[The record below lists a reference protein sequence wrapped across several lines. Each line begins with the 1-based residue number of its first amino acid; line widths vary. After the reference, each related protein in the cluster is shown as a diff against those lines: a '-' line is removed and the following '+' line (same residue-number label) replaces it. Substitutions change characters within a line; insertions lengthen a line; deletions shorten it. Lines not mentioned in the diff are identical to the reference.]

1 MAASGRET
9 FLPALA
15 KSFDK
20 INDEQSV
27 STADFAAACERILPI
42 FDHLGRHQWRQI
54 VHRQS
59 FVYVWACLSSKT
71 LLFDSA
77 AAVGAA
83 ALPVFT
89 FTAKYTISM
98 KLSSLPLQNF

>member
-1 MAASGRET
+1 MATNGGAT

-42 FDHLGRHQWRQI
+42 FDHLGRHQEM
-54 VHRQS
+54 VLVDDS
-59 FVYVWACLSSKT
+59 TKNFVYVWACPSKRSHPT
-71 LLFDSA
+71 LLATAGSA
-77 AAVGAA
+77 TF
-83 ALPVFT
+83 PVY
-89 FTAKYTISM
+89 KS
-98 KLSSLPLQNF
+98 